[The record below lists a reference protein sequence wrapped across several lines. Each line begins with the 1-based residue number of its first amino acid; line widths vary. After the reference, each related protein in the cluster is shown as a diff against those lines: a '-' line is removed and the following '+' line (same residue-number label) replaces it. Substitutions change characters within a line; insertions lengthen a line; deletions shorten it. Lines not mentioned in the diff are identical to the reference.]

1 MGFNKRYVNYQST
14 LRALQSGRLKEYYGN
29 SDALIFQDDESL
41 MVNNL
46 FDEGKSDEEI
56 LIILKQSEEK

>member
-56 LIILKQSEEK
+56 LIIIKQSEEK

>member
-1 MGFNKRYVNYQST
+1 VGFNKRYVNYQST
-14 LRALQSGRLKEYYGN
+14 LRALQSGSLKKYYGN

-56 LIILKQSEEK
+56 LLIIKQNEEK

>member
-56 LIILKQSEEK
+56 LLIIKQNEEK

>member
-1 MGFNKRYVNYQST
+1 VGFNKRYVNYQST
-14 LRALQSGRLKEYYGN
+14 LRALQLGRLKEYYGN

>member
-1 MGFNKRYVNYQST
+1 VGFNKRYVNYQST

-56 LIILKQSEEK
+56 LIIIKQSEEK

>member
-56 LIILKQSEEK
+56 LLIIKQNE

>member
-14 LRALQSGRLKEYYGN
+14 LRALQSGSLKEYYGN

>member
-14 LRALQSGRLKEYYGN
+14 LRALQLGRLKEYYGN

>member
-1 MGFNKRYVNYQST
+1 VGFNKRYVNYQST

>member
-1 MGFNKRYVNYQST
+1 VGFNKRYVNYQST

-56 LIILKQSEEK
+56 LLIIKQNEEK